1 MGPVFPL
8 TDFLSSAPFR
18 TPYPVRRFVHLLVVY
33 RRPLHGKDPRVGL
46 SAPRRSI
53 SHAALAR
60 HCGGWGIPW
69 PRALVPAE
77 TVDRGRRTV
86 PAAALRGASIGHRQV
101 IGHILG
107 PPHTGRTHTFPSAPQ
122 HPLSP
127 WHGGGGQRPP
137 FAPGD
142 LSVCPAGSCRP
153 WRSCVL
159 RKPGFTWGGGQPS
172 PPPGGGRPHKFRA
185 GNLISIG
192 HKATRAA
199 GGCSAAGVTPPLC
212 LGSPRA
218 GGQRGAGSHPPA
230 VQELGYACRAL
241 LAICT

>member
-46 SAPRRSI
+46 SALRRSI

-60 HCGGWGIPW
+60 HFGGWGIPW

-127 WHGGGGQRPP
+127 WHGGGGASGRPSLLETSA
-137 FAPGD
+137 FAPRG
-142 LSVCPAGSCRP
+142 
-153 WRSCVL
+153 
-159 RKPGFTWGGGQPS
+159 
-172 PPPGGGRPHKFRA
+172 RA
-185 GNLISIG
+185 G
-192 HKATRAA
+192 R
-199 GGCSAAGVTPPLC
+199 GGAVSCASRGSRGVGDSHLH
-212 LGSPRA
+212 PRA
-218 GGQRGAGSHPPA
+218 GGVPISSEQGTSFP
-230 VQELGYACRAL
+230 
-241 LAICT
+241 

>member
-60 HCGGWGIPW
+60 HFGGWGIPW

-107 PPHTGRTHTFPSAPQ
+107 PPHTGRTHTFPSAPRTRCR
-122 HPLSP
+122 PGT
-127 WHGGGGQRPP
+127 GGASGRPSLLETSA
-137 FAPGD
+137 FAP
-142 LSVCPAGSCRP
+142 
-153 WRSCVL
+153 
-159 RKPGFTWGGGQPS
+159 WG
-172 PPPGGGRPHKFRA
+172 RA
-185 GNLISIG
+185 G
-192 HKATRAA
+192 R
-199 GGCSAAGVTPPLC
+199 GGAVSCASRGSRGVGDSHLH
-212 LGSPRA
+212 PRA
-218 GGQRGAGSHPPA
+218 GGVPISSEQGTSFP
-230 VQELGYACRAL
+230 
-241 LAICT
+241 

>member
-33 RRPLHGKDPRVGL
+33 RRPLHVKDPRVGL

-60 HCGGWGIPW
+60 HCDGWGIPW

-86 PAAALRGASIGHRQV
+86 PAAALRGASIGHQQV

-127 WHGGGGQRPP
+127 WHGGGGGQRPP

-142 LSVCPAGSCRP
+142 LSVCLAGSCRP

-159 RKPGFTWGGGQPS
+159 RKPGFTRGRGQ
-172 PPPGGGRPHKFRA
+172 
-185 GNLISIG
+185 
-192 HKATRAA
+192 
-199 GGCSAAGVTPPLC
+199 
-212 LGSPRA
+212 
-218 GGQRGAGSHPPA
+218 
-230 VQELGYACRAL
+230 
-241 LAICT
+241 LAISTPGWGSSP